1 MHASLSSPLI
11 TTGHPSLRSGFGRT
25 GTYAALKDMVG
36 ARAGGGE
43 SLDAI
48 GADLIEPSGLPD
60 EQKSA
65 LWLYGWICRQEGVS
79 RYERRQQRTR
89 RSARQAATPSPAA
102 LRSDVG

>member
-1 MHASLSSPLI
+1 LERD
-11 TTGHPSLRSGFGRT
+11 TEFGSGLGRIRRKM
-25 GTYAALKDMVG
+25 TYAALKEAVG
-36 ARAGGGE
+36 ARASGGE

-79 RYERRQQRTR
+79 RYERRQQQSR
-89 RSARQAATPSPAA
+89 RNARQAATPSPAA
-102 LRSDVG
+102 LRSQQG